1 MMSGAALAMAEPRL
15 LERTLSNGA
24 RVRLVL
30 EPLAGGLVRILTC
43 ERSGPG
49 SRAFVAR
56 REWEGRVERATLV
69 VRDKRLE
76 DLPFAAAHA
85 TDLEADG

>member
-1 MMSGAALAMAEPRL
+1 MTRVALTMAEPRL

-49 SRAFVAR
+49 CRAFVAR
-56 REWEGRVERATLV
+56 QEWEGRVERAILV
-69 VRDKRLE
+69 VRNKRLE
-76 DLPFAAAHA
+76 DLPLAAPQA
-85 TDLEADG
+85 TATGSDG